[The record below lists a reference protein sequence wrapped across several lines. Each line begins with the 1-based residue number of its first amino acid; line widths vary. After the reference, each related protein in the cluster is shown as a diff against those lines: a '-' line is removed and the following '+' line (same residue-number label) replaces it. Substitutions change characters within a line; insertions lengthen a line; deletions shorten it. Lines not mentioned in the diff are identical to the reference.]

1 MLYDIV
7 NYLSNNNSY
16 HNDLSDFDS
25 SLTDFMVW
33 LLKMIK
39 QVRMRMRAGNR
50 GQFSLMPQALDTTSC
65 SFVYKCYSSIGIGC
79 FTQLHRNIYEAFRS
93 SAASYLEI
101 ILLIHFPQVL
111 TNSSTSALNLSIT
124 D

>member
-1 MLYDIV
+1 
-7 NYLSNNNSY
+7 
-16 HNDLSDFDS
+16 
-25 SLTDFMVW
+25 
-33 LLKMIK
+33 
-39 QVRMRMRAGNR
+39 MRAGNR

-111 TNSSTSALNLSIT
+111 TNSSTSALTLSIT
-124 D
+124 DSDILKRKNSFFQIIQHMFPSFKNQG